1 MSETIDRSAAME
13 ELFDREINRRT
24 ALGHDWIDEV
34 RESFVALCIKLEEVV
49 ETDKTIF
56 ICGNGGS
63 AAQAQHFCAEVV
75 GRYRRDSRPAPAIS
89 LTVDTSALT
98 SLGNDFG
105 FNEVFVRQAQ
115 ALMREG
121 DILIGLSTS
130 GSSANV
136 VEALSWARENGHAT
150 AALTGKRGGTLA
162 SISDFYIAIPS
173 TETDL
178 IQERHLVLLHILAE
192 VTERVL
198 TAEQ

>member
-1 MSETIDRSAAME
+1 MSESIDRSAAME
-13 ELFDREINRRT
+13 ELFDREISRRT
-24 ALGHDWIDEV
+24 APGHGWIDEV
-34 RESFVALCIKLEEVV
+34 RESFVALCIKLEEIV
-49 ETDKTIF
+49 EAGKTIF

-75 GRYRRDSRPAPAIS
+75 GRYRRDSRPAPAVS
-89 LTVDTSALT
+89 LTVDTSAIT

-105 FNEVFVRQAQ
+105 FNEIFLRQAQ

-121 DILIGLSTS
+121 DLLIGISTS
-130 GSSANV
+130 GTSANV
-136 VEALSWARENGHAT
+136 VEALSWARKNGHAT
-150 AALTGKRGGTLA
+150 AALTGEGGETMA
-162 SISDFYIAIPS
+162 TISDFCIAIPS

-192 VTERVL
+192 VAERVL